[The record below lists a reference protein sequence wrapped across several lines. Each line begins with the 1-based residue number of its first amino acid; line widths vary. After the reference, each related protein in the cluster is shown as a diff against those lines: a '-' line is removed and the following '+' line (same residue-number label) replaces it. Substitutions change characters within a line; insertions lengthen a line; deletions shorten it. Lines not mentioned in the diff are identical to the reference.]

1 MHSNRVVAKK
11 SMVPDYIG
19 VKIQELFFGRHS
31 MSFPSR

>member
-1 MHSNRVVAKK
+1 MHSNRLVAKK
-11 SMVPDYIG
+11 RVPDYIG